1 MKSITTI
8 GRLTVLFHRYY
19 GAERDVLVLDNE
31 QKKTVFYH

>member
-19 GAERDVLVLDNE
+19 DADRDVLAVAKL
-31 QKKTVFYH
+31 VSCCM